1 MTTPTAETT
10 QNAQPIQRT
19 TLRRGDI
26 RMNRKA
32 SWWLTAVLGIAVLPG
47 IAFGQATRWQTDHD
61 AGWNAY
67 SSHPLTIPHE
77 QGGLASPPRW
87 ALTDRAVSA
96 PPDPPIWSPFQA
108 PVRSG
113 AGGSYAST
121 VHKTRRER

>member
-1 MTTPTAETT
+1 
-10 QNAQPIQRT
+10 R
-19 TLRRGDI
+19 
-26 RMNRKA
+26 
-32 SWWLTAVLGIAVLPG
+32 
-47 IAFGQATRWQTDHD
+47 
-61 AGWNAY
+61 

-77 QGGLASPPRW
+77 QGGLASPRRW

-121 VHKTRRER
+121 VHKTSLRRGGFRGRPLSALPSARLDTAEPDCPGAADPLPGRGRSLPDPLDGQILPPAQLGGLLITEATTIS